1 MSRMAKNFEANVAR
15 RSREEDHENRPGSD
29 NMDGASRDDQ
39 DATHKPPR
47 KKRYHWHT
55 PQQIQELEAYNF
67 LIFLSKIFCHIGYFH

>member
-47 KKRYHWHT
+47 KKRYH
-55 PQQIQELEAYNF
+55 
-67 LIFLSKIFCHIGYFH
+67 